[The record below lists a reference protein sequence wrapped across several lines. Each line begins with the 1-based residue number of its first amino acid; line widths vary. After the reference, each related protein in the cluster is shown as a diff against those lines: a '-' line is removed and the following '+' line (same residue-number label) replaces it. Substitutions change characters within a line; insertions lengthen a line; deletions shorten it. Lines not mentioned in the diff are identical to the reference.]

1 MLLTP
6 VSTRV
11 VGVSFISDYPQ
22 NIFRI
27 STKYATGESSVAL
40 ERDPQNKF
48 DPNAIKVI
56 IDDEMVGHLPAL
68 IAREIS
74 KEIDSGIK
82 WYAEIESLLISV
94 ENTDNPG
101 IKIIIWR
108 QDENV

>member
-1 MLLTP
+1 MILTP

-11 VGVSFISDYPQ
+11 VGVSFIDDYPK

-27 STKYATGESSVAL
+27 SEKYATGESSVEL
-40 ERDPQNKF
+40 ERDPLNKF
-48 DPNAIKVI
+48 DANAIKVI
-56 IDDEMVGHLPAL
+56 IDGEMVGHVPAL

-74 KEIDSGIK
+74 KEIDSGVK
-82 WYAEIESLLISV
+82 WFADIESLLISV